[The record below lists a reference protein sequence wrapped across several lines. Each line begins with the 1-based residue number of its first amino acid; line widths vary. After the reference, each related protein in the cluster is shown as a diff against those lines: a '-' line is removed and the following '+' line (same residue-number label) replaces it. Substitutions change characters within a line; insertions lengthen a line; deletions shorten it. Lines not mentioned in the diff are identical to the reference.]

1 MELELESPPADMEL
15 ELESPPADME
25 LELESAD
32 DKPKV
37 AGMEPELEP
46 AGNMLGLEIA
56 GYKPGPDYK
65 LVFFVIADKK
75 L

>member
-1 MELELESPPADMEL
+1 
-15 ELESPPADME
+15 ME